1 MPYDQTMPSVQSNG
15 ITIEYD
21 VRGEGEPLL
30 LVMGLAGQLVDWPD
44 EFVDLFVDQG
54 FQVIRFDNR
63 DIGLSSET
71 TWEPPSRRKAI
82 LAGIFRRN
90 LKDVGYRLS
99 DMAADAVGLLD
110 ALQIRSAHVVGVSMG
125 GMISQEI
132 AIGYPERVRSLC
144 SIMSNTG
151 DRKNGS
157 IAPSLLAKAGR
168 IKPPTRD
175 TAVDYSVRVF
185 ELIAGPH
192 FDAELYRQLAKV
204 GVERSFRPDGIALQ
218 TAAIAGSRDRTE
230 LLGSVRAPTLVI
242 HGLVDP
248 LVRPSGGLA
257 TTKAIPGSRLLAFGD
272 MAHDLP
278 RPRWDE
284 IRDAIVSNTRL
295 AGSRD

>member
-1 MPYDQTMPSVQSNG
+1 MPSVQSNG

-44 EFVDLFVDQG
+44 EFVDLFVDKG
-54 FQVIRFDNR
+54 FKVIRFDNR

-71 TWEPPSRRKAI
+71 KWEPPSRRKAL
-82 LAGIFRRN
+82 LAGLFRRS
-90 LKDVGYRLS
+90 LKDVGYRLP
-99 DMAADAVGLLD
+99 DMATDAVGLLD
-110 ALQIRSAHVVGVSMG
+110 ALGIQSAHVVGVSMG
-125 GMISQEI
+125 GMIAQEI
-132 AIGYPERVRSLC
+132 AIGYPDRVRSLC
-144 SIMSNTG
+144 SIMSHTG

-157 IAPSLLAKAGR
+157 IAPSLLAKAAR
-168 IKPPTRD
+168 MKPPTRD
-175 TAVDYSVRVF
+175 EAVDYSVDLF

-192 FDAELYRQLAKV
+192 FDAELYRQQVKIA
-204 GVERSFRPDGIALQ
+204 VERSFRPNGVARQ
-218 TAAIAGSRDRTE
+218 TAAIAASRNRTE
-230 LLGSVRAPTLVI
+230 LLGSVKAPTLVI

-257 TTKAIPGSRLLAFGD
+257 TTKAIPGSRLLAFAD

-284 IRDAIVSNTRL
+284 IRDAIIANTRL
-295 AGSRD
+295 ASQRD